1 MFFYHSLLHNR
12 QFRYLGAFYTHS
24 LIRLFAVA
32 IFQIFNGIYI
42 YQTLLG
48 FGLTLSQSI
57 ATTALIFALMFL
69 IQALAVAPSLWIINK
84 KGLRFSVFWGNIA
97 LILFYVFLM
106 LSQFDPILFILA
118 AIFAGIQLGLYWTAY
133 HIYFAQ
139 LTDDASQGKEVSLN
153 ASLGAIVSIGAPAF
167 GGLIISFFGYPAV
180 FLAISLLMGVAIIPL
195 RNLPK
200 QNDRVPFDIL
210 KTVLLLSPKKE
221 IKSLLAYSGMGV
233 NQTSTQVFWPIF
245 VLPILAGAAG
255 IGFLGSLIALFG
267 SASAIGVGFLIDR
280 FGGKKVLNIL
290 SPLDSLVGLARLFV
304 NLPFQVFGI
313 STISSAL
320 SEGQFMT
327 IDSMAYARGR
337 HSNIVA
343 IIVQREVGLAVG
355 RFVFLIFLGLLFWF
369 GLPLGVVFV
378 ITALMTLAT
387 RLYPDKNESV

>member
-118 AIFAGIQLGLYWTAY
+118 AIFAGIQFGLYWTAY

-153 ASLGAIVSIGAPAF
+153 ASLGEIVSIGA
-167 GGLIISFFGYPAV
+167 
-180 FLAISLLMGVAIIPL
+180 
-195 RNLPK
+195 
-200 QNDRVPFDIL
+200 
-210 KTVLLLSPKKE
+210 
-221 IKSLLAYSGMGV
+221 
-233 NQTSTQVFWPIF
+233 
-245 VLPILAGAAG
+245 
-255 IGFLGSLIALFG
+255 
-267 SASAIGVGFLIDR
+267 
-280 FGGKKVLNIL
+280 
-290 SPLDSLVGLARLFV
+290 
-304 NLPFQVFGI
+304 
-313 STISSAL
+313 
-320 SEGQFMT
+320 
-327 IDSMAYARGR
+327 
-337 HSNIVA
+337 
-343 IIVQREVGLAVG
+343 
-355 RFVFLIFLGLLFWF
+355 
-369 GLPLGVVFV
+369 
-378 ITALMTLAT
+378 
-387 RLYPDKNESV
+387 